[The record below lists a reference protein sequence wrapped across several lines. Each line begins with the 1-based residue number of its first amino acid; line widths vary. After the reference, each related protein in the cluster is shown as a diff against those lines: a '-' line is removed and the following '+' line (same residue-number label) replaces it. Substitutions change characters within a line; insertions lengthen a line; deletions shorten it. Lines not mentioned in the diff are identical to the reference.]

1 MLDGSAFFRYND
13 LLISEV
19 FGVGRFNG
27 SVVKIMVNS
36 NNMTECEQYLKR
48 RFTLSTVT
56 KHKANITG
64 VGNYYAYDSVLNMAF
79 QPAFRSMVCK
89 RVY

>member
-19 FGVGRFNG
+19 FGVGRFVYEYLIELFNG

-48 RFTLSTVT
+48 RFTL
-56 KHKANITG
+56 KNK
-64 VGNYYAYDSVLNMAF
+64 
-79 QPAFRSMVCK
+79 P
-89 RVY
+89 